1 MAIGHYQKS
10 APERLGMELNS
21 VQGDVKRVIA
31 QLYIALG
38 RHTVDK
44 GHVLDLTYQ
53 LETLTMIQAYP
64 GEARAEFGEYQLT
77 KSEWRIAAYLKE
89 RFGRVVSREALLSA
103 MHPDVDSQPEIKI
116 IDVFICKMRQKLKD
130 SPWAINVEHGS
141 GYRMVPVSER
151 KYEPGAM
158 SVKPPRLW
166 NGIVVSAP
174 LEKFLQAIQSF
185 DRGASPQE
193 LGKMINRH
201 PASMGKYWMLANSA
215 LRGSP
220 YRVERAHFKTRRNLR
235 TEYKLVKQA

>member
-1 MAIGHYQKS
+1 
-10 APERLGMELNS
+10 MELNS

-116 IDVFICKMRQKLKD
+116 IDVFICKLRRKIDVAMQGGAHELLQTVWGRGYLLADPKVDLAPSPSMASEVRQITD
-130 SPWAINVEHGS
+130 DPPTGFVSNITINKAKQMGRDVWKKQ
-141 GYRMVPVSER
+141 RA
-151 KYEPGAM
+151 AM
-158 SVKPPRLW
+158 A
-166 NGIVVSAP
+166 G
-174 LEKFLQAIQSF
+174 
-185 DRGASPQE
+185 
-193 LGKMINRH
+193 
-201 PASMGKYWMLANSA
+201 
-215 LRGSP
+215 
-220 YRVERAHFKTRRNLR
+220 RV
-235 TEYKLVKQA
+235 